1 MHATRTTRSR
11 RQADSGAGGLLA
23 RVVFVIAMMIG
34 AVFAHG
40 GACAALEMAESADH
54 SAGARAA
61 EPPGTARHA
70 VHNAVCLHRG
80 LPPRHQHGT
89 EQDCSAT
96 GPATAPAPSTLQASS
111 TLVPSAQTCAGP
123 SPVKASSHPSPGPH
137 PENLC
142 VMRV

>member
-1 MHATRTTRSR
+1 MLATRTTRSR
-11 RQADSGAGGLLA
+11 RQADSGACRLLA
-23 RVVFVIAMMIG
+23 RVVFAVAMVIG

-54 SAGARAA
+54 SAGVRAA
-61 EPPGTARHA
+61 EPPDTARHA

-89 EQDCSAT
+89 ELDCSAT
-96 GPATAPAPSTLQASS
+96 GPAAAPVPSTLQASAV
-111 TLVPSAQTCAGP
+111 LPFAQTCAGP
-123 SPVKASSHPSPGPH
+123 LPVKARSHPSPGPH
-137 PENLC
+137 SESLC

>member
-1 MHATRTTRSR
+1 MLATRTTRSR
-11 RQADSGAGGLLA
+11 RHADSGTGGLLA

-40 GACAALEMAESADH
+40 GACAALEIAESADH
-54 SAGARAA
+54 SAGVRAA
-61 EPPGTARHA
+61 EPPDTARHA

-96 GPATAPAPSTLQASS
+96 GPAAVPAPSTLQASAV
-111 TLVPSAQTCAGP
+111 LPAARTCGGP
-123 SPVKASSHPSPGPH
+123 SPVKAGSRLSPGQH
-137 PENLC
+137 PESLC